1 MNLGAMRHLIHFY
14 KPKQITNKLGDVKTC
29 YFYAFSAWAAKS
41 EISSSEN
48 IDGGKEIAEIKT
60 LFKTRFLPINTSFIM
75 LFNGNDLNA
84 PKKLKTAL
92 LKSGDE
98 VYEIISVIDKMGLK
112 KELEISATIKEKR
125 RENA

>member
-14 KPKQITNKLGDVKTC
+14 KPKQIANKLGDVKTC
-29 YFYAFSAWAAKS
+29 YFYAFSSWASKTELSSDESIENAKQ
-41 EISSSEN
+41 
-48 IDGGKEIAEIKT
+48 IAIIKT
-60 LFKTRFLPINTSFIM
+60 LFKTRFCPINTSFIM

-84 PKKLKTAL
+84 PKKLKIAL

-112 KELEISATIKEKR
+112 KELEITAQIKEKR
-125 RENA
+125 S

>member
-14 KPKQITNKLGDVKTC
+14 KSNAKANKLGDVKTC
-29 YFYAFSAWAAKS
+29 YFYAFSSWASKTELSSDESIENAKQ
-41 EISSSEN
+41 
-48 IDGGKEIAEIKT
+48 IAIIKT
-60 LFKTRFLPINTSFIM
+60 LFKTRFCPINTSFIM

-84 PKKLKTAL
+84 PKKLKITL

-112 KELEISATIKEKR
+112 KELEITAQIKEKR
-125 RENA
+125 S